1 MNQPKHSPK
10 TRSDVVSVK
19 DKVLDYEFSRR
30 QLIVGGAVAGGII
43 AIGGGA
49 YLFNNRQKDLGYTI
63 LKVSN
68 SDIIKLENL
77 ELVEDASTFV
87 KEGISVEL
95 PYNSLCFQDD
105 DTLIATLQPTE
116 TGSPLTNA
124 TIIDI
129 NSGKEKTLLT
139 KSISTE
145 KGFEIYEFHATNA
158 GAIWIES
165 NILRNISRVYTTNNF
180 QNITESARLVFESN
194 EDWSMPSVAI
204 SNNFGYIQT
213 TPTDTKKTG
222 ATAKI
227 LEVELGSTAAPKEI
241 IESRQNFAC
250 NFSSYK
256 DGIVAAPRSNAAT
269 SSYEL
274 IAYNTQKGE
283 VEERITLPTSM
294 KPQDIAYGT
303 SGFSFTFSGTYDYG
317 DGISSLGTYA
327 PVAKNS
333 SKWVNFERTPTCPP
347 AWIGN
352 NLVVKSTTT
361 IAIIDA
367 ENGRYTTITPPD
379 GADTYGLWLAC
390 TGEKTHFTTV
400 TNVDITNVKGEKTHN
415 CQVKVW
421 HSA

>member
-10 TRSDVVSVK
+10 TRSDVESVK

-63 LKVSN
+63 LEVSN
-68 SDIIKLENL
+68 VDVIKLEDL
-77 ELVEDASTFV
+77 DLVEDTSTYL

-105 DTLIATLQPTE
+105 DSLIATLQPTE
-116 TGSPLTNA
+116 TGSPLTKA

-129 NSGKEKTLLT
+129 NSGKETTLLQ
-139 KSISTE
+139 KSVSSE
-145 KGFEIYEFHATNA
+145 KGFEIYEFHATER
-158 GAIWIES
+158 GAIWTES
-165 NILRNISRVYTTNNF
+165 NILRNVSRVYTTNNF
-180 QNITESARLVFESN
+180 SDITNSAKMVFESN
-194 EDWSMPSVAI
+194 AEWNMPSIAI
-204 SNNFGYIQT
+204 SNNTGYIQT
-213 TPTDTKKTG
+213 TPVDIKKSG

-227 LEVELGSTAAPKEI
+227 LEVELASTSEPKVI

-250 NFSSYK
+250 TFSPYT
-256 DGIVAAPRSNAAT
+256 DGIVATPRSTAAS

-274 IAYNTQKGE
+274 IAYNSSKGE
-283 VEERITLPTSM
+283 VVERITLPTSM
-294 KPQDIAYGT
+294 KPQDVAYGT
-303 SGFSFTFSGTYDYG
+303 LGFSFTFSGTYDYG
-317 DGISSLGTYA
+317 GGISSLGTYA
-327 PVAKNS
+327 PAAKNS
-333 SKWVNFERTPTCPP
+333 PLWVNFERTPTCPP

-352 NLVVKSTTT
+352 NLVVKSTTS

-367 ENGRYTTITPPD
+367 ANKKYTTITPPD
-379 GADTYGLWLAC
+379 GADTYGLWLATC
-390 TGEKTHFTTV
+390 GDKTHFTTI

-415 CQVKVW
+415 CQLKTWVA
-421 HSA
+421 S